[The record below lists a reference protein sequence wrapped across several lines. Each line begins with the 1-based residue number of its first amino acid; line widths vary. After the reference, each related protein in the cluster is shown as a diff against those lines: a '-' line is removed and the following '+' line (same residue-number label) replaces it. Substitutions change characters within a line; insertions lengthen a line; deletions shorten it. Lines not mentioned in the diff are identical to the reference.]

1 MKNKKI
7 LRNLADY
14 IIFGI
19 SFMIS
24 NIVSDMISNF
34 WGVGSNKFFSWNT
47 LLNLIIF
54 VIIISISDFLKVK
67 IINKLNKNKN

>member
-7 LRNLADY
+7 FRNLTDC

-19 SFMIS
+19 SFMLS
-24 NIVSDMISNF
+24 NIVSDMISNSL
-34 WGVGSNKFFSWNT
+34 GVGSNKFFSWNT

-54 VIIISISDFLKVK
+54 VIIISISDFFKVK
-67 IINKLNKNKN
+67 IINKLK